1 MYFSKKFLMKKH
13 FILGLTLL
21 VLLTLSCNSD
31 DGLSPI
37 DDVDPGPVAPLI
49 FETKL
54 SEMGIFSGVLANL
67 TPSLNVHLYD
77 LNSRLFSDNSHKQRL
92 IRMPEGEAM
101 QYNGNSLFPLFPD
114 NTLISKTFYFYEDES
129 NTASNKIIIETRILI
144 KTEGTWKLGDYIW
157 NDDMTD
163 AVYSDD
169 GMLVP
174 ISYLDAEGIAQ
185 EVQYQIPSNQDCISC
200 HHNYDIPLP
209 IGPKLRSMNFNP
221 NNEETSINQLQHFI
235 NIGILEGISN
245 ISDITVLADW
255 EDEVNFD
262 IFERGRSY
270 IDINCAHCHQP
281 GGLVPT
287 GFLLDFRLEAEFS
300 ETGIYE
306 RRGQIEDRIQSNT
319 PDYLMPL
326 IGRSI
331 VDEEGVAMLIEYLEA
346 IEE

>member
-1 MYFSKKFLMKKH
+1 MKKFY
-13 FILGLTLL
+13 ISGLLL
-21 VLLTLSCNSD
+21 LALIMTSCNGD
-31 DGLSPI
+31 DGLIPII
-37 DDVDPGPVAPLI
+37 DDVDTGPVTPLV
-49 FETKL
+49 FETNL
-54 SEMGIFSGVLANL
+54 SEMEIFSGELSNL
-67 TPSLNVHLYD
+67 TPDSNVHLYD

-163 AVYSDD
+163 ALYSDD

-185 EVQYQIPSNQDCISC
+185 EVQYQIQSNTDCITC

-235 NIGILEGISN
+235 NIGMLEGISN

-270 IDINCAHCHQP
+270 IDINCAHCHKP